1 MADDLITELRA
12 ENESLLRQLKR
23 GVNSL
28 KRYVNEKKIDIYE
41 DVKVAET
48 QAHSGRARYKLNCT
62 GSSEPAKIMARPRP
76 KPKLNGHS
84 RGLDKESM
92 PRTKQRSGERDRTLR
107 SVDKAVT
114 STPMVSN
121 GVLESEGNQRR
132 NLKTPSKTPKSAI
145 RTNRPRSILVTP
157 DTRKVSKIS
166 GEGQFLSS
174 LTWTS

>member
-28 KRYVNEKKIDIYE
+28 KRYVNEKKIDVYE
-41 DVKVAET
+41 DVKIAET
-48 QAHSGRARYKLNCT
+48 QTYSGRARNKLNFT
-62 GSSEPAKIMARPRP
+62 GSSEPAKITARPRP

-84 RGLDKESM
+84 CGLDNESIS
-92 PRTKQRSGERDRTLR
+92 RTKQRSGEGNRILR

-121 GVLESEGNQRR
+121 GILESEGNQRR
-132 NLKTPSKTPKSAI
+132 KLKTPSKTPKSAMRI
-145 RTNRPRSILVTP
+145 NHPRSILVTP
-157 DTRKVSKIS
+157 DTRKVSEIS
-166 GEGQFLSS
+166 K
-174 LTWTS
+174 WK